1 MAEVVALLTDF
12 GYRDV
17 YVGVMKGVMLGLAP
31 GLRLVD
37 LSHDLPPYDV
47 QAGML
52 ALDAAW
58 PYLPVGTVFL
68 CVVDPGV
75 GTPRRPI
82 VARAA
87 DRLFV
92 GPDNGLFSLLPDPEA
107 REITAPWGLPRRSR
121 TFHGRDLFAPV
132 AAHLAAGAP
141 FHAVGPRVD
150 MIRRPPP
157 APDGDRGEVIYV
169 DHYGNC
175 VTNLPGRHAGA
186 LEVGQRSA
194 PVREAYGDAA
204 PGSLL
209 ALTGSTGRL
218 ELAVRNGSA
227 AALGIQVGDPVEW
240 RATEPVGG
248 ADERGTR
255 G

>member
-1 MAEVVALLTDF
+1 MAELVALLTDF

-17 YVGVMKGVMLGLAP
+17 YVGVMKAVMLSVAP
-31 GLRLVD
+31 RLRFID

-58 PYLPVGTVFL
+58 PYVPAGTVFL

-82 VARAA
+82 VVQSAG
-87 DRLFV
+87 RLFV
-92 GPDNGLFSLLPDPEA
+92 GPDNGLFSLLPDAEA
-107 REITAPWGLPRRSR
+107 REITAPWGLPHRSR

-141 FHAVGPRVD
+141 FLAVGPRVD
-150 MIRRPPP
+150 PVRRPLPL
-157 APDGDRGEVIYV
+157 PDGDRGEIIYI

-175 VTNLPGRHAGA
+175 VTNLPGRTGGEVVSGA
-186 LEVGQRSA
+186 HTA
-194 PVREAYGDAA
+194 PVCEAYGDAGCGA
-204 PGSLL
+204 LL

-227 AALGIQVGDPVEW
+227 AELGLRVGSPVEW
-240 RATEPVGG
+240 RATEARTG
-248 ADERGTR
+248 ADDRRGP